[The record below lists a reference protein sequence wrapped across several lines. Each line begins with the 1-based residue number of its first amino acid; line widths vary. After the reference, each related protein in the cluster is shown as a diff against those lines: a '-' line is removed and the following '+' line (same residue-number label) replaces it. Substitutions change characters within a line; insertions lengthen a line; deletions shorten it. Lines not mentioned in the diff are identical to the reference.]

1 MRILV
6 AGGAGYVGTVVVPRL
21 VARGYDVS
29 VVDLLWFGNQL
40 PPGVEVRKSNL
51 LELTAKD
58 LAGFDQVIF
67 LAGLSND
74 PMAEYSPAQNFI
86 YNAASPA
93 YLAFIAKRAGV
104 RRFIYASSCS
114 VYGHTGN
121 ELYDE
126 TMPTRSTYPYGIS
139 KLQGEY
145 GVLQLA
151 DESFSVIA
159 LRKGTVCGYSPR
171 MRLDLVINTMFRTA
185 VESGTIVVSNPAIWR
200 PILGIN
206 DAARAYVRAVESS
219 PETSGIFNVAS
230 ANFTLGQLAD
240 DVRSALR
247 DVMEL
252 DVHLS
257 IEHRDDVRNYRVS
270 TERAERELGLQPR
283 DTVLSLVSGLASH
296 VDLFRPFSN
305 PMFHN
310 IQRLHEV
317 MPQTIFTAGA
327 I

>member
-1 MRILV
+1 VRILV
-6 AGGAGYVGTVVVPRL
+6 AGGAGYVGSAVVPRL
-21 VARGYDVS
+21 IGRGYDVT
-29 VVDLLWFGNQL
+29 VVDLLWFGDHL
-40 PPGVEVRKSNL
+40 PAGVEIRRANV
-51 LELTAKD
+51 LELTAGD
-58 LAGFDQVIF
+58 LVGFDQVIF

-93 YLAFIAKRAGV
+93 YLAFIAKKAGV

-114 VYGHTGN
+114 VYGHTGDQ
-121 ELYDE
+121 LHDE
-126 TMPTRSTYPYGIS
+126 TMPAVSTYPYGIS
-139 KLQGEY
+139 KLQGEH

-185 VESGTIVVSNPAIWR
+185 VESRRIVVSNPAIWR

-206 DAARAYVRAVESS
+206 DAASAYVRAVEAAADKA
-219 PETSGIFNVAS
+219 GVFNVAS

-240 DVRSALR
+240 DVRAALR
-247 DVMEL
+247 EVMEL
-252 DVHLS
+252 EVDLH

-270 TERAERELGLQPR
+270 TEKIERDLGFEAR
-283 DTVLSLVSGLASH
+283 DTVLSLISELASH
-296 VDLFRPFSN
+296 LHLFRDFGD

-310 IQRLHEV
+310 IERLQQV
-317 MPQTIFTAGA
+317 MPQTVFTVRTG
-327 I
+327 